1 MYYILPFSM
10 LVKPFLFL
18 VTPVTDAK
26 LKEDEKGIAMQQYVR
41 DKQGEGH
48 EDHLPQQ
55 RWKDSEGRMIEF
67 QLIRLRTLA
76 QEGVTRKLSS
86 MFSTIR
92 TNLFMGAEKA
102 RTFPGIHGRA
112 ETSNMPRTPRGR

>member
-41 DKQGEGH
+41 DKQGKVMKTIYPNKDGRIVR
-48 EDHLPQQ
+48 ED
-55 RWKDSEGRMIEF
+55 
-67 QLIRLRTLA
+67 
-76 QEGVTRKLSS
+76 
-86 MFSTIR
+86 
-92 TNLFMGAEKA
+92 
-102 RTFPGIHGRA
+102 
-112 ETSNMPRTPRGR
+112 